1 MLIEV
6 KCMQRHGQ
14 MRIHDTDTDTDQKE
28 GRKAGQEGIALV
40 PAIQKH
46 AQVRDMNKDGI
57 VRDHAW

>member
-28 GRKAGQEGIALV
+28 GRQDTRESHLSQPSRNMHKSGT
-40 PAIQKH
+40 
-46 AQVRDMNKDGI
+46 
-57 VRDHAW
+57 

>member
-1 MLIEV
+1 MHAETWPDADT
-6 KCMQRHGQ
+6 RHGHGHGPEGRQ
-14 MRIHDTDTDTDQKE
+14 E